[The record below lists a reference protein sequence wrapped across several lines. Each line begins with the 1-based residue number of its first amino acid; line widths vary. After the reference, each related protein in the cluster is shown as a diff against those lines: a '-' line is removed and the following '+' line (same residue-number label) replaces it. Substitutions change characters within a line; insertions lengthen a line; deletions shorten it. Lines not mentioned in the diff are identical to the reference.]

1 MLSYYL
7 LSRWTPLSANKY
19 IGVAE
24 FGKYW
29 EWLKAEGSLLFVV
42 CWQRIDKDSDKYV
55 DKDSDKYV
63 DKDSDKDSDKYV
75 DKDSDKDSDK
85 ANANFLPLS

>member
-7 LSRWTPLSANKY
+7 LSSANKY

-42 CWQRIDKDSDKYV
+42 CWQRIDKDSDK
-55 DKDSDKYV
+55 
-63 DKDSDKDSDKYV
+63 
-75 DKDSDKDSDK
+75 DSDK
-85 ANANFLPLS
+85 ANDNFLPLS